1 MDFKFNFVYIC
12 YRLNYKILTMKKEV
26 IIAVLEDISKDMER
40 DLIET
45 DEMWMERVDH
55 ARIIGFL
62 EESLRCAKRR
72 IDKIY
77 EK

>member
-26 IIAVLEDISKDMER
+26 IITVLEDISKDMER